1 MSITTARS
9 YTGALAWRGAVLW
22 PLATAAVLAVSA
34 CSWGIKLDSSGRQ
47 VRTAWDGQTSGCQ
60 ELGKVTVSVLDRVGP
75 VSRNDIKL
83 RDELQTL
90 ARNEAAQMGA
100 DTIAPLGEPR
110 DGSQSWSAWRCGAA
124 LPSRAA
130 TAPPAP
136 QPSDE
141 ATETYPLRQD

>member
-1 MSITTARS
+1 MNAPTENCHC
-9 YTGALAWRGAVLW
+9 GASTRRGAIRWFLV
-22 PLATAAVLAVSA
+22 AVSVLALSA
-34 CSWGIKLDSSGRQ
+34 CSWGIKLDSDGRH
-47 VRTAWDGQTSGCQ
+47 VRTAWDGRTSGCQ

-110 DGSQSWSAWRCGAA
+110 DGSQSWSAWRCGTVLPAA
-124 LPSRAA
+124 
-130 TAPPAP
+130 APPAP
-136 QPSDE
+136 VGTAPAGE
-141 ATETYPLRQD
+141 EVETYPLRQD

>member
-1 MSITTARS
+1 MIVTTTRRNGGTSACRRAAR
-9 YTGALAWRGAVLW
+9 W
-22 PLATAAVLAVSA
+22 PIGVLALLALSA
-34 CSWGIKLDSSGRQ
+34 CSWGIKLDSDGRQ

-90 ARNEAAQMGA
+90 ARNEAADMGA

-110 DGSQSWSAWRCGAA
+110 DGSQSWSAWRCGKATQA
-124 LPSRAA
+124 GPA
-130 TAPPAP
+130 TAPRSTPPAA
-136 QPSDE
+136 E
-141 ATETYPLRQD
+141 AVETYPLRQD